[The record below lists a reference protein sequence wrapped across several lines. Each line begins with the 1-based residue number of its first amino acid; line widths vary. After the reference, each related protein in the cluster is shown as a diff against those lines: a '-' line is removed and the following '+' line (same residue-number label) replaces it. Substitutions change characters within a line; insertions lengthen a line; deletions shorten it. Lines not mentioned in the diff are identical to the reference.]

1 MAVITANFEV
11 VFYTNFIQIQIKN
24 INVSVIK
31 TICIIFISSHET
43 RNKIS
48 HCGKPSTTQTRI
60 VYLMLGLKN

>member
-31 TICIIFISSHET
+31 TILYIYITDYKE
-43 RNKIS
+43 
-48 HCGKPSTTQTRI
+48 
-60 VYLMLGLKN
+60 